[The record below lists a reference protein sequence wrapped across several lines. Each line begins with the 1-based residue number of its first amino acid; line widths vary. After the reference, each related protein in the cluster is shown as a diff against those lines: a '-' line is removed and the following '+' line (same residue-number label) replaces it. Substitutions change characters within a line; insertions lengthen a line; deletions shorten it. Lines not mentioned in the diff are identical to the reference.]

1 MKKLLF
7 LVLLIQN
14 GYSQEYLP
22 LLDQTNQWHFTTCNF
37 GCLTDIYYTNGDTLV
52 NGFSHKILDGYHY
65 ISRTFLLR
73 EDVNAKKIYLTKVNS
88 NSISEYLLYDFSLNE
103 GQIINMINPIS
114 PFPQNGGPFVLDS
127 IRQKPLVN
135 NINYKH
141 FYFSPTN
148 ANTTSTA
155 NVVWIEGI
163 GNKSLINA
171 SGGAAN
177 INGAGHLSCF
187 FKNTTLA
194 YSQLD
199 SINACNYQTL
209 KSNDFMFMNS
219 RIIKLEKQ
227 NQFYIS
233 NSETISKVEIYN
245 TKAQILSSSLHKNN
259 PKIEIYLENYPK
271 GIYFLLV
278 FDENNRR
285 KSFKIIVE

>member
-1 MKKLLF
+1 MKKLIF
-7 LVLLIQN
+7 LLLIIQN
-14 GYSQEYLP
+14 GYSQNYLP

-37 GCLTDIYYTNGDTLV
+37 GCLTDVYYTNGDTLV

-65 ISRTFLLR
+65 ISRSFLLR
-73 EDVNAKKIYLTKVNS
+73 EDVVAKKVYLTKVNS

-103 GQIINMINPIS
+103 GETINMINPIS

-135 NINYKH
+135 NIEYKH
-141 FYFSPTN
+141 FYFSPTS

-171 SGGAAN
+171 PGGNAD

-187 FKNTTLA
+187 FKNAVLL

-199 SINACNYQTL
+199 SITACNYQTL
-209 KSNDFMFMNS
+209 ETDNFMFSSS
-219 RIIKLEKQ
+219 RIIKSGKQ
-227 NQFYIS
+227 NHYYIT
-233 NSETISKVEIYN
+233 NAEKISRIEIYN
-245 TKAQILSSSLHKNN
+245 TKAQILSSLPSKNN
-259 PKIEIYLENYPK
+259 SMIEINLENYTK
-271 GIYFLLV
+271 ELYFVLI

-285 KSFKIIVE
+285 KSFKILVE